1 MEPVYI
7 DLQLRQNVDTEA
19 KKATDAV
26 TKLESDSI
34 ESSRRAER
42 ELKQSIALQ
51 KQHLARLKADMA
63 RIKAELQR
71 GDNWNTTPLKKS
83 FERLQDELIDET
95 EGLRHLQ
102 AELELTSRAKE
113 TLANKIYR
121 VKDAMGQLRAAG
133 ESNSAEYGQLRNE
146 LEHLNEAY
154 QAVSTEQRL
163 MTKDAGDLEGII
175 SGLQGMNGAIDS
187 VVGAVGLVNNESE
200 KYQRI
205 QTKVQSLIA
214 ITIGLQQVQQAV
226 SETSAFRLRILTG
239 ATTLYSR
246 AVKGLSVAMN
256 ISEVAAKRMM
266 AALTLGLSI
275 VITWAVSAIDKFIS
289 KQKKAAEEQK
299 AYREAVS
306 DTYSRQV
313 SKFEELRRAYQA
325 LEGDEK
331 KRQQFVEEHKKAFD
345 ELGVAISN
353 TLEADNLFIDN
364 AEAFRTSLRLR
375 AEAVA
380 SFDMAVEKYKTALQK
395 EMEAEERSANPTFG
409 DKTLSVLASFDTSL
423 ADQSITTSRAYAAR
437 AAEDLR
443 KEAEEARKEG
453 DKLIGIVSDK
463 QKEAND
469 TLSQAHIAEN
479 NEEKRRAD
487 EALRKQDEARRKQ
500 AEARKAWLQERKRA
514 EETLSKYSRE
524 AENEATAIEIAS
536 IKNAREKKLRELKE
550 EYDKRKALIATR
562 LKEIASLEA
571 TYHIDGSNEK
581 GKLNTLSSALDTQY
595 AANVEA
601 QKEASRTILRE
612 TEAEVAAR
620 GQSRL
625 DEQLASI
632 DAYYAQV
639 EEKARAHAANED
651 ELQALLAKAD
661 EAQLK
666 ERELAVA
673 ESELRRLDLEE
684 RITLRGLEMQRDGY
698 SLQTDADEAYLEAKL
713 TLVRKRLDKLR
724 EIEAHGGDATDAI
737 RDATQEVEELTTEL
751 NAIPAKRITE
761 IGKGLQGIFSSLSG
775 IGGSLGEVFN
785 SASAAIG
792 NILSSIKGGATTM
805 DLLGNAVAGIMQVVS
820 MAAEQ
825 SRKNAEAE
833 RKYAASVAESYH
845 RMALARIQAYEA
857 GDDNIFG
864 VEDPYK
870 RAVAGAQRYR
880 QAMLELHDMMERLGN
895 GRVQTGTQQVTSGK
909 NISKGALGGA
919 AAGVAIGTILPGI
932 GTIVGGVIGA
942 LVGAFA
948 GTAAK
953 ETVPVF
959 QSLTEQYGSI
969 LKEGSKTFELNP
981 KILADYDKLDDATKK
996 LVDNWEEIRK
1006 EALAAQ
1012 KEMRETFKRLAGD
1025 IGDLLG
1031 KALADAFRTGEWE
1044 AEMNNFERKLD
1055 AMIGRIVDQ
1064 LIFSAIFGEEFRK
1077 LQKAME
1083 DSFGEGGDQS
1093 IVDDI
1098 INFKK
1103 KYREML
1109 EQYKKAKADADRE
1122 LKEQGVD
1129 PMADEEERQSVSK
1142 RGLAQASQ
1150 DSINELMGI
1159 ATNQLL
1165 QLRTLVEMQRNPS
1178 PIDLYRNALL
1188 SRIARD
1194 VASISV
1200 YARYLDRLDR
1210 LAVDLNTIKRD
1221 GLTVKN

>member
-102 AELELTSRAKE
+102 AELALTSRAKE

-133 ESNSAEYGQLRNE
+133 ESNSAEYGRLRNE
-146 LEHLNEAY
+146 LEHLNDAY
-154 QAVSTEQRL
+154 QAVSAEQRL

-226 SETSAFRLRILTG
+226 SATSAFRLKTLT
-239 ATTLYSR
+239 AVTALYTR
-246 AVKGLSVAMN
+246 AVKRLSVALKV
-256 ISEVAAKRMM
+256 SEVNAKRMM

-275 VITWAVSAIDKFIS
+275 AITWAITALDKFIA
-289 KQKKAAEEQK
+289 KQKEARETQK
-299 AYREAVS
+299 AFQEAVAGS
-306 DTYSRQV
+306 ASQQIA
-313 SKFEELRRAYQA
+313 KFEELRHAYQA

-331 KRQQFVEEHKKAFD
+331 KKQEFVEKHKRAFD
-345 ELGVAISN
+345 ELGVSISN
-353 TLEADNLFIDN
+353 AIEADNLFVGN
-364 AEAFRTSLRLR
+364 ADAFKESLKER
-375 AEAVA
+375 AKAMA
-380 SFDMAVEKYKTALQK
+380 SFDLAVEQYKLAIQK
-395 EMEAEERSANPTFG
+395 EMKAKERANKTTILDDFLSASACSGGVVVSSQDIAQDAANELQQEA
-409 DKTLSVLASFDTSL
+409 DK
-423 ADQSITTSRAYAAR
+423 
-437 AAEDLR
+437 LR
-443 KEAEEARKEG
+443 EEG
-453 DKLIGIVSDK
+453 DKLIGVAQEHKDK
-463 QKEAND
+463 AKSILNGAR
-469 TLSQAHIAEN
+469 I
-479 NEEKRRAD
+479 EEK
-487 EALRKQDEARRKQ
+487 QDPTTTTTDTDKAEEEARRKR
-500 AEARKAWLQERKRA
+500 EANYKKWLTERKRA
-514 EETLSKYSRE
+514 LETLSKYSRE

-562 LKEIASLEA
+562 LNEIASLEA

-919 AAGVAIGTILPGI
+919 AAGAAIGTILPGI

-948 GTAAK
+948 GAAAT

-959 QSLTEQYGSI
+959 ESLTEQYGSI

-1188 SRIARD
+1188 SRIAQD